1 MRTTTRRYEHSFL
14 GLPASALA
22 ALPLCPT
29 CYPAYAGILSALGLG
44 VLEDVMI
51 QTYITVLFLAVAL
64 GALLYRAKSR
74 RGYGP
79 FALGAS
85 ATLVVLFAKLVMG
98 SDPIIY
104 AGVGVLVIAGVWNVW
119 PRANAACEIGSN

>member
-1 MRTTTRRYEHSFL
+1 
-14 GLPASALA
+14 
-22 ALPLCPT
+22 
-29 CYPAYAGILSALGLG
+29 
-44 VLEDVMI
+44 MI
-51 QTYITVLFLAVAL
+51 QTYMTVLFLAVAL

-104 AGVGVLVIAGVWNVW
+104 AGVGILMISG
-119 PRANAACEIGSN
+119 I